1 MSAAFQLLLAGH
13 KRYITPHATLMYH
26 QIYCWRSGKYQDL
39 VDDREHTDLLNSQIE
54 NYVIKRSKLTQE
66 DLVTI
71 RGKSKIHILRRRRQ
85 LNVDLRMK
93 SLVLNGRDNL
103 ICVA

>member
-66 DLVTI
+66 DLATI